1 MRKVERLPTLDCE
14 ADYVATLLERTRV
27 QGENE
32 VSVLSAKSYLSTMR
46 GGVFSFFISLV
57 DFVLSRFKYL
67 MNM

>member
-32 VSVLSAKSYLSTMR
+32 DKMR
-46 GGVFSFFISLV
+46 KFEEKIW
-57 DFVLSRFKYL
+57 
-67 MNM
+67 